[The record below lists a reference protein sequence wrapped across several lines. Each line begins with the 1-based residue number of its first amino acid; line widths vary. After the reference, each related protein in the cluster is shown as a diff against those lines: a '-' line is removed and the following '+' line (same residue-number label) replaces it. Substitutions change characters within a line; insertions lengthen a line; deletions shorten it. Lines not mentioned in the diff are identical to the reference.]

1 MTMTTTAHAADQA
14 VSSGKDHQQSER
26 QWWMGILARSS
37 LKDLQDLAAVIPSKE
52 SYKLIKR
59 PEIGTIMVEARAG
72 GAGRRFNFGEATMTR
87 CVIQLSSGELGFS
100 YALGR
105 DKAKAEQAAVID
117 ALLQMGQPDVKSAI
131 TSRLQVIE
139 ARLQAEKDLRS
150 RKAAATKVNFFTLVR
165 GDG

>member
-1 MTMTTTAHAADQA
+1 MTATSAKDTTTEERLESEGMQ
-14 VSSGKDHQQSER
+14 HQR
-26 QWWMGILARSS
+26 QWWMSVLARSTLS
-37 LKDLQDLAAVIPSKE
+37 DLQDLAPLLPAKE
-52 SYKLIKR
+52 TYRQIKK
-59 PEIGTIMVEARAG
+59 PEIGTVMVEARAG

-87 CVIQLSSGELGFS
+87 CIIQLSSGELGFS

-105 DKAKAEQAAVID
+105 DKAKAEQAALID

-131 TSRLQVIE
+131 MSRLRVIE
-139 ARLQAEKDLRS
+139 AKLLAEKELRS